1 MAPIA
6 KPGSS
11 AGLTKILWS
20 AALAAVIAAVLLPV
34 GTAAGDNEGKRNKG
48 AIVLLTTIPVPVIS
62 ANASKT
68 AGALYSYDISWV
80 DQASERY
87 YLADRSNNVIDVVNA
102 KNSTFVTQISA
113 TPPFKGFVSTPDC
126 TSLGGSNCSGPNG
139 VTVSGK
145 FLFATDG
152 GSRVVTIDLTTGN
165 TVGDTVT
172 RANDPNRADE
182 LAFDPHDRVLLVINN
197 ADNPAFGT
205 LINVAANGAL
215 SVAKTIPLP
224 FATNGAEQPVWDPR
238 TKKVLSLDPSNRG
251 EPHGGRGHSHLDHG
265 HGGSDLYR
273 DVLLAGRSR
282 LGSTRGSARRLQYD
296 LGGYGRRVMDRECGQ
311 THPYR
316 STPISDPEC
325 DNGQHRSE
333 RAGCGR
339 R

>member
-1 MAPIA
+1 MVPLA
-6 KPGSS
+6 KPGSY

-48 AIVLLTTIPVPVIS
+48 AIVLLTTIPVPVIP

-152 GSRVVTIDLTTGN
+152 GSRVVTIDLTIGN

-197 ADNPAFGT
+197 A
-205 LINVAANGAL
+205 ANGAL

-224 FATNGAEQPVWDPR
+224 FATNGAEQPVWDPATHR
-238 TKKVLSLDPSNRG
+238 FFLSIPEVNSIPTLGAGVR
-251 EPHGGRGHSHLDHG
+251 SHPTP
-265 HGGSDLYR
+265 
-273 DVLLAGRSR
+273 ARSR
-282 LGSTRGSARRLQYD
+282 RCTACPFAVRPASPSTRKLTSWVSAAIRRSI
-296 LGGYGRRVMDRECGQ
+296 RRGVSGLRRIPIPRR
-311 THPYR
+311 PYL
-316 STPISDPEC
+316 
-325 DNGQHRSE
+325 
-333 RAGCGR
+333 
-339 R
+339 